1 MPRNP
6 PVQRRSSATDRGP
19 VAARRPRRWGLL
31 LLLAASVVLAT
42 TVIGFTVWALTPSGP
57 SDEALAALASDDA
70 VLVTADGGSFV
81 FSSQHDEPTYGI
93 ILYPGGRVDAR
104 SYAPL
109 ARELALRGYLVIV
122 PRMTLNLAVFSP
134 DRATEAI
141 DSNPQIRGWAVGG
154 HSLGGAMAASYAD
167 DNPQRVEA
175 LVLLA
180 AYPAGSA
187 DLSDSDLTVVSIY
200 GTEDGVLSEARFTEG
215 IGLLPGDTAYVEIE
229 GGNHAQFGSYGLQ
242 AGDGVATIEPH
253 DQLLRTAEA
262 ISSALLPLRLKTR

>member
-1 MPRNP
+1 MPTAQGRP
-6 PVQRRSSATDRGP
+6 TRRGILALLV
-19 VAARRPRRWGLL
+19 VAL
-31 LLLAASVVLAT
+31 VLAV

-57 SDEALAALASDDA
+57 SDDAIAALVSDDT
-70 VLVTADGGSFV
+70 VLVTAASGGFAYTSPA
-81 FSSQHDEPTYGI
+81 DEPTFGI

-134 DRATEAI
+134 NRAAEAI

-154 HSLGGAMAASYAD
+154 HSLGGAMAASFAHN
-167 DNPQRVEA
+167 NPELVDA
-175 LVLLA
+175 LVLIA

-187 DLSDSDLTVVSIY
+187 DLSDSGLTVVSIY
-200 GTEDGVLSEARFTEG
+200 GTEDGVLSEARFSDG
-215 IGLLPGDTAYVEIE
+215 IGLLPDDTRYVAIE
-229 GGNHAQFGSYGLQ
+229 GGNHAQFGSYGRQ
-242 AGDGVATIEPH
+242 PGDGVATITPQE
-253 DQLLRTAEA
+253 QLLRTTEA